1 MIAGLPVGTWILMA
15 LATLLGLVLVLVNY
29 RIHSRA
35 EPQDTGHRR
44 GQGDDS

>member
-15 LATLLGLVLVLVNY
+15 LATLLGLILVLVHY

-35 EPQDTGHRR
+35 ERQDTGHSR
-44 GQGDDS
+44 GQVDDG